1 MPTTAQRQEITR
13 FAEEYYDENRDAL
26 VASLAE
32 QIEHSIAI
40 GEAQLKSGE
49 HMDLAT
55 FKERLYAALSR

>member
-40 GEAQLKSGE
+40 GEAQLKSGCNQGTVFTAKCE
-49 HMDLAT
+49 
-55 FKERLYAALSR
+55 